1 MDLRQIRD
9 AYIDDAAGSG
19 KTQEEL
25 YSYMASKMAEALVGS
40 NVPKV

>member
-9 AYIDDAAGSG
+9 AYIDDAAGNG

-25 YSYMASKMAEALVGS
+25 YSYMASKMDEALVGS

>member
-25 YSYMASKMAEALVGS
+25 YSYMANKMTEALVGS